1 MFDASPLRESLPE
14 LIIASMF
21 KTGMHAFRRICDAI
35 NSPARAIADGCGLVP
50 ASRVS
55 VLAMCLWLAACA
67 DEGSVAGKAPA
78 SHEEFAR
85 QLEANGLGQT
95 AMGRRWLQSARTA
108 LTEPLEIV
116 PPYVESGGFL
126 AHRAAAL
133 GLIFEAFD
141 GQTLH
146 LTFERRG
153 EPAGRTF
160 VEVFYVREP
169 LADARHVRL
178 RGLGVDESAL
188 EVPLPYDGKYIVR
201 LQPELLV
208 DALYNLR
215 LELAAAVPFP
225 VDTETDAV
233 GSFFGDPR
241 DAGSRL
247 HEGIDIFA
255 PRNAPVVAV
264 ARGRATARTTPRGG
278 NVVWLRTADRS
289 YYYAHLERAA
299 FNGTRTVSTGE
310 VIGYV
315 GNSGNAVTTPTHL
328 HFGVYRRGYG
338 AMDPLPRLA
347 ARMFHSVPEP
357 LEFSPRHVRTHAGKL
372 NLRAEPDTASE
383 ILERLDAGS
392 IVRTSAIRGDWLR
405 VTTPADVSG
414 WIHKDYQNDA
424 EPVGRWQ
431 VVAPTLL
438 LDTVTGNA
446 RPVALVAPD
455 EELDVIGSY
464 ATHLLVQNADGQKT
478 GWIAGPVA
486 GIPMSAEAADE
497 DAEAATA
504 GVEST
509 AGGSSSFD

>member
-1 MFDASPLRESLPE
+1 
-14 LIIASMF
+14 MF
-21 KTGMHAFRRICDAI
+21 KMGMHASRRICDAV
-35 NSPARAIADGCGLVP
+35 NSPTRAIADGCGLAPV
-50 ASRVS
+50 SRVAAL
-55 VLAMCLWLAACA
+55 VMCLWLAACA
-67 DEGSVAGKAPA
+67 GEGSVAGKGPA

-85 QLEANGLGQT
+85 HLEANGLGQT
-95 AMGRRWLQSARTA
+95 AMGRRWLESARTA
-108 LTEPLEIV
+108 LMDPLEIV
-116 PPYVESGGFL
+116 PPYAESGGFL

-133 GLIFEAFD
+133 GLIFEGFD

-146 LTFERRG
+146 LALERRG
-153 EPAGRTF
+153 EPAGRIF

-169 LADARHVRL
+169 LVDARHVRL
-178 RGLGVDESAL
+178 RGLGVDESSL
-188 EVPLPYDGKYIVR
+188 EVPLPYDGRYIVR

-208 DALYNLR
+208 DSLYNLR

-255 PRNAPVVAV
+255 PRDTPVVAV
-264 ARGRATARTTPRGG
+264 AKGRATARTTPRGG

-347 ARMFHSVPEP
+347 ARVFDSIPEP
-357 LEFSPRHVRTHAGKL
+357 PEFSPRHVRTHAGKL
-372 NLRAEPDTASE
+372 NLRAEPDRASE
-383 ILERLDAGS
+383 VLEQLDAGS

-414 WIHKDYQNDA
+414 WIHKDYQDDA
-424 EPVGRWQ
+424 EPLGRWR

-455 EELDVIGSY
+455 EELDVIGTY

-486 GIPMSAEAADE
+486 GLPLSADAEGE
-497 DAEAATA
+497 GAEAATA
-504 GVEST
+504 GVESA
-509 AGGSSSFD
+509 AGGSSAFD